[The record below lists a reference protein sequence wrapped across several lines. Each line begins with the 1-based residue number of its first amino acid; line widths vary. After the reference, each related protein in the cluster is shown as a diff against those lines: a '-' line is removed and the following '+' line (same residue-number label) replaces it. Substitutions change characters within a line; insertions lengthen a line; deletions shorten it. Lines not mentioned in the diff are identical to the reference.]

1 MKCEDSSNKL
11 EKNKQDVQTTVS
23 IYGFLRN
30 MWNSDTRKGDR
41 VYVEGNLLTVCKSCS
56 KRGKPS
62 SNQQNIQKTGRPS
75 SYQQNIQKTGFP
87 RPKKIVKTEKITFD
101 DTRILVSNLSEVI
114 RKSRMTKGLTH
125 EQLGLSL
132 NERASLLR
140 KIESGSIKPDEE
152 LAKKLERFFRIP
164 LYTEVDTSD

>member
-1 MKCEDSSNKL
+1 MTTCEICGIQIL
-11 EKNKQDVQTTVS
+11 EKV
-23 IYGFLRN
+23 
-30 MWNSDTRKGDR
+30 DR

-56 KRGKPS
+56 RRGKPS
-62 SNQQNIQKTGRPS
+62 G
-75 SYQQNIQKTGFP
+75 YQQNTQKAVFP
-87 RPKKIVKTEKITFD
+87 RAKKIVKTEKITLD
-101 DTRILVSNLSEVI
+101 DARILVGNLSEVI
-114 RKSRMTKGLTH
+114 RKSRMAKGLTH

-152 LAKKLERFFRIP
+152 LTKKLERYFRVP

>member
-1 MKCEDSSNKL
+1 MLKQQYPSMTTCEICGIQIL
-11 EKNKQDVQTTVS
+11 EKV
-23 IYGFLRN
+23 
-30 MWNSDTRKGDR
+30 DR

-62 SNQQNIQKTGRPS
+62 S
-75 SYQQNIQKTGFP
+75 YQQNTQKIGFP
-87 RPKKIVKTEKITFD
+87 RPKKIVKTEKITLD
-101 DTRILVSNLSEVI
+101 DARILVGNLSEVI
-114 RKSRMTKGLTH
+114 RKSRMAKGLTH

-152 LAKKLERFFRIP
+152 LTKKLERFFRVP

>member
-1 MKCEDSSNKL
+1 MASCEICGIQIL
-11 EKNKQDVQTTVS
+11 EKA
-23 IYGFLRN
+23 
-30 MWNSDTRKGDR
+30 DR

-62 SNQQNIQKTGRPS
+62 SHQQNIQKTGNPS
-75 SYQQNIQKTGFP
+75 SYQQNIQKIGFP
-87 RPKKIVKTEKITFD
+87 RPKKIAKTEKITFD
-101 DTRILVSNLSEVI
+101 DTRILVSNLSEVL
-114 RKSRMTKGLTH
+114 RKSRMSRGLTH

-152 LAKKLERFFRIP
+152 LTKKLERFFRIP
-164 LYTEVDTSD
+164 LYTEVNTND